1 MMKAVFWIGLLV
13 LILGIVSL
21 VVPIPHRNREGFTVG
36 GVSLGVETQS
46 EEKVAP
52 ALSAV
57 MIIGGL
63 VAIIAGNARKSGQ

>member
-21 VVPIPHRNREGFTVG
+21 VVPIPHRNRAGFTVG

-46 EEKVAP
+46 EAKVAP

-63 VAIIAGNARKSGQ
+63 AAIIAGNARKSGQ